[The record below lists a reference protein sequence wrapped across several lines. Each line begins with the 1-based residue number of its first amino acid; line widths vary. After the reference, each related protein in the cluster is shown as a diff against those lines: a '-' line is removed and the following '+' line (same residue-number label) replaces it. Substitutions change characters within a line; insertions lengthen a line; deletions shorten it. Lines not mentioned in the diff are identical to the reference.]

1 MDEDNKSNKDKKLS
15 KKSYKTNIDLP
26 NSVFDT
32 IRSVQNTMEIYSRNK
47 FILEELMIPKYNNQ
61 MFKTLNMLKLP
72 FSNIKSITPPILEM
86 SLKANEIQKQT
97 NQLQNSRLQSSLAI
111 EQARKSMVD
120 ALTKIN
126 WPIMSQNLGYLTN
139 YTSRLFEYLLDK
151 KTQIDFE
158 EELLNILEESPDII
172 KKIFHVRF
180 LNLLIVKE
188 NWWIFPRIS
197 KEEYMDLSILA
208 LEENQ
213 ITPHLLEKYMSH
225 DELIRAMIANWD
237 LDPSREIIMNQIFDN
252 YLRKN
257 YETVVM
263 MLTTQ
268 IEGIL
273 IDNLDLKEIYGKDDV
288 VRVNNTDLR
297 KDLEKK
303 MKNSLERTE
312 NPWDQFIKKANI
324 KFILYILRPLYDS
337 KNFIDD
343 DEINRHLML
352 HKGIINLE
360 KEPEKNQIIAIRFF
374 LIIDTILYMFEGL
387 NS

>member
-1 MDEDNKSNKDKKLS
+1 
-15 KKSYKTNIDLP
+15 
-26 NSVFDT
+26 
-32 IRSVQNTMEIYSRNK
+32 
-47 FILEELMIPKYNNQ
+47 
-61 MFKTLNMLKLP
+61 
-72 FSNIKSITPPILEM
+72 
-86 SLKANEIQKQT
+86 
-97 NQLQNSRLQSSLAI
+97 
-111 EQARKSMVD
+111 
-120 ALTKIN
+120 
-126 WPIMSQNLGYLTN
+126 
-139 YTSRLFEYLLDK
+139 
-151 KTQIDFE
+151 
-158 EELLNILEESPDII
+158 
-172 KKIFHVRF
+172 
-180 LNLLIVKE
+180 
-188 NWWIFPRIS
+188 
-197 KEEYMDLSILA
+197 MDLSA

-225 DELIRAMIANWD
+225 DKLIRDMIVNWD